1 METFSSVTDALVV
14 QGAELL
20 NWRRQ
25 QLLCGGRAVDLDWLL
40 DLAAGVSWSLL
51 QRLRI
56 DPQRKVRL
64 AVSLQSLERQ
74 WRRHLEEAVPLQ
86 HLVGRCPWRDLDL
99 EVSPAALIPRQETEL
114 LLDLAVQHVG
124 VQTVHRWADLGTGSG
139 ALAVALARAWPDASG
154 HAVDLSSEA
163 LSLAD
168 RNLERCA
175 SGHRCTLHCGSWW
188 QPLRPWWG
196 CLDLVLSN
204 PPYIPAN
211 LLSELHPVVR
221 DHEPHLALSGGVD
234 GLEAIRPLIADA
246 PLALR
251 PGGWL
256 LVEHHHDQSA
266 AVLDLMDQAGLIER
280 SAAPDLQGVTRF
292 AIARRRLQS

>member
-1 METFSSVTDALVV
+1 MTDALVV

-64 AVSLQSLERQ
+64 AVSLQSLELQ

-124 VQTVHRWADLGTGSG
+124 VQRVHRWADLGTGSG
-139 ALAVALARAWPDASG
+139 ALAVALLG
-154 HAVDLSSEA
+154 HGPMLQAAVDLSSEA
-163 LSLAD
+163 LSLRIAS
-168 RNLERCA
+168 ERCA
-175 SGHRCTLHCGSWW
+175 SGHRCTLHCGSW
-188 QPLRPWWG
+188 
-196 CLDLVLSN
+196 CSFDALVG
-204 PPYIPAN
+204 
-211 LLSELHPVVR
+211 
-221 DHEPHLALSGGVD
+221 LSGSGPQQSS
-234 GLEAIRPLIADA
+234 LHSR
-246 PLALR
+246 
-251 PGGWL
+251 
-256 LVEHHHDQSA
+256 QSA
-266 AVLDLMDQAGLIER
+266 VRASPCREG
-280 SAAPDLQGVTRF
+280 P
-292 AIARRRLQS
+292 